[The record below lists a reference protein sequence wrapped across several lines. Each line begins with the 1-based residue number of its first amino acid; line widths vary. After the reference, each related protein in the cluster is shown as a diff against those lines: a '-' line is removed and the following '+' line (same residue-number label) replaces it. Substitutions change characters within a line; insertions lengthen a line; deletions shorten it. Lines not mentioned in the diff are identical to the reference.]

1 MMPPAETGQNAA
13 MQRTATL
20 RVPFPA
26 VITAVLA
33 GFVLVACQSAES
45 PSASTEPSL
54 APSESPAPTVEP
66 SATLNAD
73 LLDRRWTVLFVG
85 TDVNAARA
93 EAEEVPNTDAIMLV
107 SLSPD
112 QSELTM
118 VSLPRDTVDVPLP
131 DGGTWLGKINAL
143 YAEEGLDALVGAM
156 ETLYGVPI
164 DAHVALDMDDFTAL
178 VDVVE
183 GVDVAPPE
191 PLVDPKVSLDLEA
204 GPQEIDAETA
214 NGYVRTR
221 IDQDY
226 GRMGR
231 QQEVLLGLVE
241 RFTDPERDVD
251 FAELVESLDSLDT
264 DLPFADFATL
274 FELANR
280 SADAEV
286 SRLVIQPP
294 LIVFEGDRGDGRG
307 YVLEPDVEAIRAEVQ
322 TLIGED

>member
-1 MMPPAETGQNAA
+1 
-13 MQRTATL
+13 MQRTAI
-20 RVPFPA
+20 RYAPHAFV
-26 VITAVLA
+26 TASLL
-33 GFVLVACQSAES
+33 GLVLVGCSSADSSPSTPPTVPPASAAES
-45 PSASTEPSL
+45 
-54 APSESPAPTVEP
+54 VEP
-66 SATLNAD
+66 SVELNPD
-73 LLDRRWTVLFVG
+73 LLDQRWTVLFVG
-85 TDVNAARA
+85 TDVNAAREA
-93 EAEEVPNTDAIMLV
+93 AEEIPNTDAIMLV

-131 DGGTWLGKINAL
+131 DGGTWPRKVNAL
-143 YAEEGLDALVGAM
+143 YAEQGLEALVGAM

-183 GVDVAPPE
+183 GVDVAPPS
-191 PLVDPKVSLDLEA
+191 PLVDPNVDLDLEA

-231 QQEVLLGLVE
+231 QQEVMLGLVE

-251 FAELVESLDSLDT
+251 FAALVDTFDSLET
-264 DLPFADFATL
+264 DLPLGDFATL
-274 FELANR
+274 LELATR

-286 SRLVIQPP
+286 SHLVIQPP

-307 YVLEPDVEAIRAEVQ
+307 YVLEPDIEAIRAEVQ
-322 TLIGED
+322 GLIGED